1 MTRTITRTLTLFALS
16 AALVPA
22 AAAAQPPTPPAGL
35 QIRELESG
43 FVIAPDARFTEIN
56 DRSATLAGV
65 YGGWLTDQKLLIGAG
80 AYWLANRSRDFEM
93 QYFGGLARWNFLSH
107 RTVGLTAGAF
117 VGFGDGTLSRTYGDL
132 FGVPEDAVI
141 RDTSHFRVNRGH
153 PAGQPITASTLV
165 AVHDGFFITE
175 PQVNAI
181 WNITGWMRVDAGV
194 GYRLIGASDLLG
206 DEFRGTS
213 GSIAIQFGG
222 R

>member
-1 MTRTITRTLTLFALS
+1 MTRTMRRTLTLFALS
-16 AALVPA
+16 AALLPGT
-22 AAAAQPPTPPAGL
+22 AAAQQPSTPAGL
-35 QIRELESG
+35 QITEIESG

-56 DRSATLAGV
+56 DKSATLAGV
-65 YGGWLTDQKLLIGAG
+65 YGGWLTDQKLLVGGG

-132 FGVPEDAVI
+132 LGIPEGTVI
-141 RDTSHFRVNRGH
+141 RDTTRFRGSRGH
-153 PAGQPITASTLV
+153 TVGQPITASTLV

-181 WNITGWMRVDAGV
+181 WNITGWMRLDAGV
-194 GYRLIGASDLLG
+194 GYRFIGASDLLG
-206 DEFRGTS
+206 DQFRGPS
-213 GSIAIQFGG
+213 GSVAVQFGG